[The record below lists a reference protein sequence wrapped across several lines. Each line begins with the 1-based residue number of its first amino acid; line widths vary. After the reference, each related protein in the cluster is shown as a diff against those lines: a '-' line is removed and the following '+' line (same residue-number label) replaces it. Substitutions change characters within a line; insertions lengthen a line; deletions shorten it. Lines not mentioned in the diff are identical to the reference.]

1 LGVYPYKQKL
11 NKKFP
16 TALSIY
22 TDRFQGNSF
31 LFSKSSNELM
41 GLRENMKAITPEM
54 EYLSTRQSAK
64 VLQISLGTVQKMVEL
79 GELIAWKTRGGHRR
93 ILASSLEQQLQRRKR
108 AMRQKSTQHCVAM
121 GIFRRTENSLALL
134 EAIQDWQLKVEMEVA
149 VDSLE
154 GLMKA
159 VSIAPD
165 LIFLDALIPP
175 VEQVH
180 LIHYLSKN
188 KDTQRI
194 PILVDEGFIKLHPGV
209 VTLADEN
216 AGTRSSI
223 PEELKEELENGLIEL
238 NPLIIGYPATD
249 PEMDAALNP
258 ENRHEMLEPLF
269 LEALSRKCF

>member
-1 LGVYPYKQKL
+1 M
-11 NKKFP
+11 
-16 TALSIY
+16 
-22 TDRFQGNSF
+22 
-31 LFSKSSNELM
+31 KS
-41 GLRENMKAITPEM
+41 ITPET

-64 VLQISLGTVQKMVEL
+64 ILQVSLGTVQKMVEL

-93 ILASSLEQQLQRRKR
+93 ILASSLDQQLQRRKR
-108 AMRQKSTQHCVAM
+108 AMRQKTTQNCVAM
-121 GIFRRTENSLALL
+121 GIFRRSENGQELMESIA
-134 EAIQDWQLKVEMEVA
+134 DWQLKVEMEMA

-209 VTLADEN
+209 VALADEN
-216 AGTRSSI
+216 SGGKHPFSESI
-223 PEELKEELENGLIEL
+223 KQELENGLIDL
-238 NPLIIGYPATD
+238 NPLIIGYPAT
-249 PEMDAALNP
+249 NP
-258 ENRHEMLEPLF
+258 ETEGNWTQGSRHGLLEPLF
-269 LEALSRKCF
+269 VEALARKCS

>member
-1 LGVYPYKQKL
+1 
-11 NKKFP
+11 
-16 TALSIY
+16 
-22 TDRFQGNSF
+22 
-31 LFSKSSNELM
+31 
-41 GLRENMKAITPEM
+41 MKTVTPDM

-64 VLQISLGTVQKMVEL
+64 ILQVSLGTVQKMVEL

-108 AMRQKSTQHCVAM
+108 AMRQKTSQNCIAM
-121 GIFRRTENSLALL
+121 GIFRRAENSQDLL
-134 EAIQDWQLKVEMEVA
+134 ESIQDWQLKVEMEVA
-149 VDSLE
+149 IDSLE
-154 GLMKA
+154 GLMRA

-209 VTLADEN
+209 VALADEN
-216 AGTRSSI
+216 NGHRSQFT
-223 PEELKEELENGLIEL
+223 ENLVEELENGLIEH
-238 NPLIIGYPATD
+238 NPLIIGYPAT
-249 PEMDAALNP
+249 NP
-258 ENRHEMLEPLF
+258 ELENMMEDKNRHELLEPIF
-269 LEALSRKCF
+269 IQALNRKCN

>member
-1 LGVYPYKQKL
+1 M
-11 NKKFP
+11 
-16 TALSIY
+16 
-22 TDRFQGNSF
+22 
-31 LFSKSSNELM
+31 KS
-41 GLRENMKAITPEM
+41 ITPEM

-64 VLQISLGTVQKMVEL
+64 ILQVSLGTVQKMVEV

-93 ILASSLEQQLQRRKR
+93 ILASSLDQQLQRRKR
-108 AMRQKSTQHCVAM
+108 AMRQKTTQNCVAM
-121 GIFRRTENSLALL
+121 GIFRRSENGQELIESIA
-134 EAIQDWQLKVEMEVA
+134 DWQLKVDMEIA

-188 KDTQRI
+188 KDTQHI

-209 VTLADEN
+209 VALADEN
-216 AGTRSSI
+216 SNGKPPFSESI
-223 PEELKEELENGLIEL
+223 KKELENGLIDL
-238 NPLIIGYPATD
+238 NPLIIGYPAT
-249 PEMDAALNP
+249 NP
-258 ENRHEMLEPLF
+258 ESEGGWSNTSRHELLEPLF
-269 LEALSRKCF
+269 VEALARKCA

>member
-1 LGVYPYKQKL
+1 M
-11 NKKFP
+11 
-16 TALSIY
+16 
-22 TDRFQGNSF
+22 
-31 LFSKSSNELM
+31 KS
-41 GLRENMKAITPEM
+41 ITPET

-64 VLQISLGTVQKMVEL
+64 VLQVSLGTVQKMVEL

-108 AMRQKSTQHCVAM
+108 AMRQKTTQNCVAM
-121 GIFRRTENSLALL
+121 GIFRRSENGQELI
-134 EAIQDWQLKVEMEVA
+134 EAIADWQLKVDMEMA

-209 VTLADEN
+209 VTLVDEN
-216 AGTRSSI
+216 SGGKPPLSESI
-223 PEELKEELENGLIEL
+223 KKELENGLIDL
-238 NPLIIGYPATD
+238 NPLIIGYPAT
-249 PEMDAALNP
+249 NP
-258 ENRHEMLEPLF
+258 EAEENWTHGSRHELLEPLF
-269 LEALSRKCF
+269 VEALARKCA

>member
-1 LGVYPYKQKL
+1 MKL
-11 NKKFP
+11 
-16 TALSIY
+16 
-22 TDRFQGNSF
+22 
-31 LFSKSSNELM
+31 
-41 GLRENMKAITPEM
+41 ITPET

-64 VLQISLGTVQKMVEL
+64 VLQVSLGTVQKMVEL

-108 AMRQKSTQHCVAM
+108 AMRQKTTQNCVAM
-121 GIFRRTENSLALL
+121 GIFRRSENGQELMESMA
-134 EAIQDWQLKVEMEVA
+134 DWQLKVEMEMA

-188 KDTQRI
+188 RDTQRI

-209 VTLADEN
+209 VTLVDEN
-216 AGTRSSI
+216 SGS
-223 PEELKEELENGLIEL
+223 KQELENGLIDL
-238 NPLIIGYPATD
+238 NPLIIGYPAT
-249 PEMDAALNP
+249 NP
-258 ENRHEMLEPLF
+258 EAEEAWVQGSRHDLLEPLF
-269 LEALSRKCF
+269 LEALARKCA

>member
-1 LGVYPYKQKL
+1 M
-11 NKKFP
+11 
-16 TALSIY
+16 
-22 TDRFQGNSF
+22 
-31 LFSKSSNELM
+31 KS
-41 GLRENMKAITPEM
+41 ITPET

-64 VLQISLGTVQKMVEL
+64 VLQVSLGTVQKMVEL

-108 AMRQKSTQHCVAM
+108 AMRQKTTQNCVAM
-121 GIFRRTENSLALL
+121 GIFRRSENGQELL
-134 EAIQDWQLKVEMEVA
+134 ESIADWQLKVDMEMA

-209 VTLADEN
+209 VALADEN
-216 AGTRSSI
+216 SGGKLPLSESI
-223 PEELKEELENGLIEL
+223 KQELENGLIDL
-238 NPLIIGYPATD
+238 NPLIIGYPAT
-249 PEMDAALNP
+249 NP
-258 ENRHEMLEPLF
+258 EAEGNWPHGSRHELLEPLF
-269 LEALSRKCF
+269 VEALARKCA

>member
-1 LGVYPYKQKL
+1 
-11 NKKFP
+11 
-16 TALSIY
+16 
-22 TDRFQGNSF
+22 
-31 LFSKSSNELM
+31 
-41 GLRENMKAITPEM
+41 MKTITPDM

-64 VLQISLGTVQKMVEL
+64 ILQVSLGTVQKMVEL

-93 ILASSLEQQLQRRKR
+93 VLASSLEQQLLRRKR
-108 AMRQKSTQHCVAM
+108 AMRQKTSQNCIAM
-121 GIFRRTENSLALL
+121 GIFRRAENSQDLL
-134 EAIQDWQLKVEMEVA
+134 ESIQDWQLKVEMEVA
-149 VDSLE
+149 IDSLE

-209 VTLADEN
+209 LALADEN
-216 AGTRSSI
+216 SSHRAPYVENI
-223 PEELKEELENGLIEL
+223 QEELQKDLIEH

-249 PEMDAALNP
+249 IEEQQSWPQGS
-258 ENRHEMLEPLF
+258 RHDLLEPIF
-269 LEALSRKCF
+269 IEALGRKCT

>member
-1 LGVYPYKQKL
+1 M
-11 NKKFP
+11 
-16 TALSIY
+16 
-22 TDRFQGNSF
+22 
-31 LFSKSSNELM
+31 KS
-41 GLRENMKAITPEM
+41 ITPEM

-64 VLQISLGTVQKMVEL
+64 VLQVSLGTVQKMVEL

-93 ILASSLEQQLQRRKR
+93 ILASSLDQQLQRRKR
-108 AMRQKSTQHCVAM
+108 AMRQKTAQNCIAV
-121 GIFRRTENSLALL
+121 GIFRRIENGQELL
-134 EAIQDWQLKVEMEVA
+134 DAIQDWQLKVDMEIA

-188 KDTQRI
+188 KDKQRI

-209 VTLADEN
+209 VALADEN
-216 AGTRSSI
+216 NGGRTPLTESI
-223 PEELKEELENGLIEL
+223 KEELENGLIEL
-238 NPLIIGYPATD
+238 NPLIIAYPATT
-249 PEMDAALNP
+249 PEANGIWG
-258 ENRHEMLEPLF
+258 NGGRHGLLEPLF
-269 LEALSRKCF
+269 LEALARKCA

>member
-1 LGVYPYKQKL
+1 M
-11 NKKFP
+11 
-16 TALSIY
+16 
-22 TDRFQGNSF
+22 
-31 LFSKSSNELM
+31 KS
-41 GLRENMKAITPEM
+41 ITPEM

-64 VLQISLGTVQKMVEL
+64 VLQVSLGTVQKMVEL

-108 AMRQKSTQHCVAM
+108 AMRQKTTQNCIAV
-121 GIFRRTENSLALL
+121 GIFRRSENGQELL
-134 EAIQDWQLKVEMEVA
+134 DSIEGWQLKVDMEVS
-149 VDSLE
+149 VDTLE

-159 VSIAPD
+159 VSLAPD

-209 VTLADEN
+209 VVLADEN
-216 AGTRSSI
+216 NGGRTPLSDSI
-223 PEELKEELENGLIEL
+223 KQELENGLIEL
-238 NPLIIGYPATD
+238 NPLIIGYPATT
-249 PEMDAALNP
+249 PELNGGWIN
-258 ENRHEMLEPLF
+258 NRHELLEPLF
-269 LEALSRKCF
+269 LEALARKCA

>member
-1 LGVYPYKQKL
+1 MKL
-11 NKKFP
+11 K
-16 TALSIY
+16 
-22 TDRFQGNSF
+22 G
-31 LFSKSSNELM
+31 
-41 GLRENMKAITPEM
+41 NMKAITPEM

-64 VLQISLGTVQKMVEL
+64 VLQVSLGTVQKMVEL

-108 AMRQKSTQHCVAM
+108 AMRQKSTQNCIAM
-121 GIFRRTENSLALL
+121 GIFRRTENSEELMQSIA
-134 EAIQDWQLKVEMEVA
+134 DWQLKVDMEIA
-149 VDSLE
+149 IDSLE

-159 VSIAPD
+159 VSMAPD

-209 VTLADEN
+209 VSLVDEN
-216 AGTRSSI
+216 NGSRSPFTESI
-223 PEELKEELENGLIEL
+223 KKELENGLIDL
-238 NPLIIGYPATD
+238 NPMIIAYPATNPD
-249 PEMDAALNP
+249 IESEMAPGERNQL
-258 ENRHEMLEPLF
+258 LEPLF
-269 LEALSRKCF
+269 LEALARKCA

>member
-1 LGVYPYKQKL
+1 
-11 NKKFP
+11 
-16 TALSIY
+16 
-22 TDRFQGNSF
+22 
-31 LFSKSSNELM
+31 
-41 GLRENMKAITPEM
+41 MKAITPEL

-64 VLQISLGTVQKMVEL
+64 VLQVSLGTVQKMVEL

-108 AMRQKSTQHCVAM
+108 AMRQKTSQHCIAL
-121 GIFRRTENSLALL
+121 GIFRRSENSEALL
-134 EAIQDWQLKVEMEVA
+134 SSISEWQLKVEMAVA

-159 VSIAPD
+159 VSMAPD

-194 PILVDEGFIKLHPGV
+194 PILVDEGFIRLHPGV

-216 AGTRSSI
+216 HGARPQLTDTI
-223 PEELKEELENGLIEL
+223 KEELENGLIEL
-238 NPLIIGYPATD
+238 NPLIIGYPATNPD
-249 PEMDAALNP
+249 PSDSLPHA
-258 ENRHEMLEPLF
+258 NRHALLEPLF
-269 LEALSRKCF
+269 LEALSRKCL

>member
-1 LGVYPYKQKL
+1 M
-11 NKKFP
+11 
-16 TALSIY
+16 
-22 TDRFQGNSF
+22 
-31 LFSKSSNELM
+31 KS
-41 GLRENMKAITPEM
+41 ITPET

-64 VLQISLGTVQKMVEL
+64 VLQVSLGTVQKMVEL

-108 AMRQKSTQHCVAM
+108 AMRQKTTQNCVAM
-121 GIFRRTENSLALL
+121 GIFRRSENGQELI
-134 EAIQDWQLKVEMEVA
+134 EAIADWQLKVDMEMA

-216 AGTRSSI
+216 SGGKPPLSENI
-223 PEELKEELENGLIEL
+223 KKELENGLIDL
-238 NPLIIGYPATD
+238 NPLIIGYPAT
-249 PEMDAALNP
+249 NP
-258 ENRHEMLEPLF
+258 EAEGNWAHGSRHELLEPLF
-269 LEALSRKCF
+269 VEALARKCA

>member
-1 LGVYPYKQKL
+1 
-11 NKKFP
+11 
-16 TALSIY
+16 
-22 TDRFQGNSF
+22 
-31 LFSKSSNELM
+31 
-41 GLRENMKAITPEM
+41 MKTITPET

-64 VLQISLGTVQKMVEL
+64 VLQVSLGTVQKMVEL

-108 AMRQKSTQHCVAM
+108 AMRQKTTQNCVAM
-121 GIFRRTENSLALL
+121 GIFRRSENGQELIESIA
-134 EAIQDWQLKVEMEVA
+134 DWQLKVDMEMA

-216 AGTRSSI
+216 SGGKHPLSESI
-223 PEELKEELENGLIEL
+223 KKELENGLIDL
-238 NPLIIGYPATD
+238 NPLIIGYPAT
-249 PEMDAALNP
+249 NP
-258 ENRHEMLEPLF
+258 EAEGSWAQGSRHELLEPLF
-269 LEALSRKCF
+269 VEALARKCA

>member
-1 LGVYPYKQKL
+1 
-11 NKKFP
+11 
-16 TALSIY
+16 
-22 TDRFQGNSF
+22 
-31 LFSKSSNELM
+31 
-41 GLRENMKAITPEM
+41 MKTVTPDM

-64 VLQISLGTVQKMVEL
+64 ILQVSLGTVQKMVEL

-108 AMRQKSTQHCVAM
+108 AMRQKTSQNCIAM
-121 GIFRRTENSLALL
+121 GIFRRAENSQDLL
-134 EAIQDWQLKVEMEVA
+134 ESIQDWQLKVEMEVA
-149 VDSLE
+149 IDSLE

-209 VTLADEN
+209 VALADEN
-216 AGTRSSI
+216 NGNRPQFTENI
-223 PEELKEELENGLIEL
+223 QEELENGLIDL
-238 NPLIIGYPATD
+238 NPLIIGYPATNTEED
-249 PEMDAALNP
+249 QTWPQGS
-258 ENRHEMLEPLF
+258 RHELLEPIF
-269 LEALSRKCF
+269 IEALAKKCA

>member
-1 LGVYPYKQKL
+1 
-11 NKKFP
+11 
-16 TALSIY
+16 
-22 TDRFQGNSF
+22 
-31 LFSKSSNELM
+31 
-41 GLRENMKAITPEM
+41 MKTVTPDM

-64 VLQISLGTVQKMVEL
+64 ILQVSLGTVQKMVEL
-79 GELIAWKTRGGHRR
+79 GELVAWKTRGGHRR

-108 AMRQKSTQHCVAM
+108 AMRQKTSQNCLAM
-121 GIFRRTENSLALL
+121 GIFRRSENSQDLL
-134 EAIQDWQLKVEMEVA
+134 ESIQDWQLKVEMEVSI
-149 VDSLE
+149 DSLE

-209 VTLADEN
+209 LALADEN
-216 AGTRSSI
+216 HKNRLPLCEDL
-223 PEELKEELENGLIEL
+223 PEDLENDFIEH
-238 NPLIIGYPATD
+238 NPLIIPYPAT
-249 PEMDAALNP
+249 NP
-258 ENRHEMLEPLF
+258 ETDQAWPPGGWHELLEPIF
-269 LEALSRKCF
+269 IEALAKKCA

>member
-1 LGVYPYKQKL
+1 
-11 NKKFP
+11 
-16 TALSIY
+16 
-22 TDRFQGNSF
+22 
-31 LFSKSSNELM
+31 
-41 GLRENMKAITPEM
+41 MKAITPEM

-64 VLQISLGTVQKMVEL
+64 VLQVSLGTVQKMVEL

-108 AMRQKSTQHCVAM
+108 AMRQKTTQNCVAM
-121 GIFRRTENSLALL
+121 GIFRRTENSEELL
-134 EAIQDWQLKVEMEVA
+134 QSIADWQLKVEMEVA

-209 VTLADEN
+209 VALADEN
-216 AGTRSSI
+216 NGNRPQLTESI
-223 PEELKEELENGLIEL
+223 KEELENGLIDL
-238 NPLIIGYPATD
+238 NPLIIGYPAT
-249 PEMDAALNP
+249 NP
-258 ENRHEMLEPLF
+258 EHDSTLTQTSRHELLEALF
-269 LEALSRKCF
+269 IEALSRKCA

>member
-1 LGVYPYKQKL
+1 
-11 NKKFP
+11 
-16 TALSIY
+16 
-22 TDRFQGNSF
+22 
-31 LFSKSSNELM
+31 
-41 GLRENMKAITPEM
+41 MKAITPEL

-64 VLQISLGTVQKMVEL
+64 VLQVSLGTVQKMVEL

-108 AMRQKSTQHCVAM
+108 AMRQKTTQNCIAM
-121 GIFRRTENSLALL
+121 GIFRRTENSQELL
-134 EAIQDWQLKVEMEVA
+134 QSIADWQLKVEMEVA

-165 LIFLDALIPP
+165 VIFLDALIPP

-209 VTLADEN
+209 VTLVDEN
-216 AGTRSSI
+216 NGARPQLT
-223 PEELKEELENGLIEL
+223 EYMKDELENGCIEL
-238 NPLIIGYPATD
+238 NPLIIGYPATNPD
-249 PEMDAALNP
+249 IDASTTGG
-258 ENRHEMLEPLF
+258 NRHDLLEPLF
-269 LEALSRKCF
+269 REALSRKCL

>member
-1 LGVYPYKQKL
+1 
-11 NKKFP
+11 
-16 TALSIY
+16 
-22 TDRFQGNSF
+22 
-31 LFSKSSNELM
+31 
-41 GLRENMKAITPEM
+41 MKAITPEM

-64 VLQISLGTVQKMVEL
+64 VLQVSLGTVQKMVEL

-93 ILASSLEQQLQRRKR
+93 ILASSLEQQLLRRKR
-108 AMRQKSTQHCVAM
+108 AMRQKTTQNCIAM
-121 GIFRRTENSLALL
+121 GIFRRTENSEELL
-134 EAIQDWQLKVEMEVA
+134 QSIQDWQLKVHMEVA

-209 VTLADEN
+209 VALADEN
-216 AGTRSSI
+216 HGNRSPLSESI
-223 PEELKEELENGLIEL
+223 KEELENGLIDL
-238 NPLIIGYPATD
+238 NPLIIGYPAT
-249 PEMDAALNP
+249 NP
-258 ENRHEMLEPLF
+258 DLEASLAQSSRHELLEPLF
-269 LEALSRKCF
+269 LEALARKCA

>member
-1 LGVYPYKQKL
+1 
-11 NKKFP
+11 
-16 TALSIY
+16 
-22 TDRFQGNSF
+22 
-31 LFSKSSNELM
+31 
-41 GLRENMKAITPEM
+41 M

-64 VLQISLGTVQKMVEL
+64 ILQVSLGTVQKMVEL

-108 AMRQKSTQHCVAM
+108 AMRQKTSQNCIAM
-121 GIFRRTENSLALL
+121 GIFRRAENSQDLL
-134 EAIQDWQLKVEMEVA
+134 ESIQDWQLKVEMEVA
-149 VDSLE
+149 IDSLE

-209 VTLADEN
+209 LALADEN
-216 AGTRSSI
+216 NGNRPQFTENI
-223 PEELKEELENGLIEL
+223 QEELENGLIDH
-238 NPLIIGYPATD
+238 NPLIIGYPATNTEGD
-249 PEMDAALNP
+249 LTWPQGS
-258 ENRHEMLEPLF
+258 RHELLEPIF
-269 LEALSRKCF
+269 IEALAKKCA

>member
-1 LGVYPYKQKL
+1 
-11 NKKFP
+11 
-16 TALSIY
+16 
-22 TDRFQGNSF
+22 
-31 LFSKSSNELM
+31 
-41 GLRENMKAITPEM
+41 MKAITPEL

-64 VLQISLGTVQKMVEL
+64 VLQVSLGTVQKMVEL

-108 AMRQKSTQHCVAM
+108 AMRQKTTQNCIAM
-121 GIFRRTENSLALL
+121 GIFRRTENSAELI
-134 EAIQDWQLKVEMEVA
+134 ESIQDWQLKVDLEVA
-149 VDSLE
+149 IDSLE

-209 VTLADEN
+209 VTLVDEN
-216 AGTRSSI
+216 SGNKPQLTESI
-223 PEELKEELENGLIEL
+223 KEELENGLIDL
-238 NPLIIGYPATD
+238 NPMIIAYPAT
-249 PEMDAALNP
+249 NP
-258 ENRHEMLEPLF
+258 DLDTSINQGSRHELLEPFF
-269 LEALSRKCF
+269 LEALSRKCA

>member
-1 LGVYPYKQKL
+1 M
-11 NKKFP
+11 
-16 TALSIY
+16 
-22 TDRFQGNSF
+22 
-31 LFSKSSNELM
+31 KS
-41 GLRENMKAITPEM
+41 ITPEM

-64 VLQISLGTVQKMVEL
+64 ILQVSLGTVQKMVEV

-93 ILASSLEQQLQRRKR
+93 ILASSLDQQLQRRKR
-108 AMRQKSTQHCVAM
+108 AMRQKSTQNCVAM
-121 GIFRRTENSLALL
+121 GIFRRFENGQELMESIA
-134 EAIQDWQLKVEMEVA
+134 DWQLKVDMEIA

-188 KDTQRI
+188 KDTQHI

-216 AGTRSSI
+216 SGGKHPLSESI
-223 PEELKEELENGLIEL
+223 KKELENGLIDL
-238 NPLIIGYPATD
+238 NPLIIGYPAT
-249 PEMDAALNP
+249 NP
-258 ENRHEMLEPLF
+258 DNEEAWANGSRHDLLEPLF
-269 LEALSRKCF
+269 LEALARKCA

>member
-1 LGVYPYKQKL
+1 MK
-11 NKKFP
+11 
-16 TALSIY
+16 SI
-22 TDRFQGNSF
+22 TH
-31 LFSKSSNELM
+31 E
-41 GLRENMKAITPEM
+41 TV
-54 EYLSTRQSAK
+54 YLSTRQSAK
-64 VLQISLGTVQKMVEL
+64 ILQVSLGTVQKMVEL

-93 ILASSLEQQLQRRKR
+93 ILASSLDQQLQRRKR
-108 AMRQKSTQHCVAM
+108 AMRQKATQNCVAM
-121 GIFRRTENSLALL
+121 GIFRRSENGQELL
-134 EAIQDWQLKVEMEVA
+134 ESIADWQLKVEMETA

-209 VTLADEN
+209 VALADEN
-216 AGTRSSI
+216 SGGKHPLNESI
-223 PEELKEELENGLIEL
+223 NQELENVLIDL
-238 NPLIIGYPATD
+238 NPLIIGYPAT
-249 PEMDAALNP
+249 NP
-258 ENRHEMLEPLF
+258 EAEGAWTHGNRHDLLEPLF
-269 LEALSRKCF
+269 IEALARKCA

>member
-1 LGVYPYKQKL
+1 
-11 NKKFP
+11 
-16 TALSIY
+16 
-22 TDRFQGNSF
+22 
-31 LFSKSSNELM
+31 
-41 GLRENMKAITPEM
+41 MKTVTPDM

-64 VLQISLGTVQKMVEL
+64 ILQVSLGTVQKMVEL

-93 ILASSLEQQLQRRKR
+93 VLASSLEQQLQRRKR
-108 AMRQKSTQHCVAM
+108 AMRQKTSQNCIAM
-121 GIFRRTENSLALL
+121 GIFRRAENSQELL
-134 EAIQDWQLKVEMEVA
+134 ESIQDWQLKVEMEVA
-149 VDSLE
+149 IDSLE

-209 VTLADEN
+209 VALADEN
-216 AGTRSSI
+216 SSHR
-223 PEELKEELENGLIEL
+223 PPFVENMKEELENSLIDH
-238 NPLIIGYPATD
+238 NPLIIGYPATNVEVD
-249 PEMDAALNP
+249 QSWPQGSRLEL
-258 ENRHEMLEPLF
+258 LEPIF
-269 LEALSRKCF
+269 IEALGRKCS

>member
-1 LGVYPYKQKL
+1 
-11 NKKFP
+11 
-16 TALSIY
+16 
-22 TDRFQGNSF
+22 
-31 LFSKSSNELM
+31 
-41 GLRENMKAITPEM
+41 MKTITPDM

-64 VLQISLGTVQKMVEL
+64 VLQVSLGTVQKMVEL

-108 AMRQKSTQHCVAM
+108 AMRQKSTLHCLAL
-121 GIFRRTENSLALL
+121 GIFRRAENSQELL
-134 EAIQDWQLKVEMEVA
+134 ESTQYWQLKVEMEVA
-149 VDSLE
+149 IDSLE

-175 VEQVH
+175 IEQVH

-209 VTLADEN
+209 LTLADEN
-216 AGTRSSI
+216 NGARPPLSDN
-223 PEELKEELENGLIEL
+223 LKIELEKGLIEL
-238 NPLIIGYPATD
+238 NPLIVAYPATSSEHD
-249 PEMDAALNP
+249 PAWGHRS
-258 ENRHEMLEPLF
+258 RHELLESVF
-269 LEALSRKCF
+269 VEALSRKCL